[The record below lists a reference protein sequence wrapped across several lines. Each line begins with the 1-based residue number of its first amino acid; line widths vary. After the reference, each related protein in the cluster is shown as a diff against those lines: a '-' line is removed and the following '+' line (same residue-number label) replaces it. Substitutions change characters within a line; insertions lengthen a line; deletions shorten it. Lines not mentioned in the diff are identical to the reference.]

1 MLDLKNIKKGGKN
14 VKSPVYVFCL
24 FFPTQFGL

>member
-1 MLDLKNIKKGGKN
+1 MLDLKNIKKGKN

-24 FFPTQFGL
+24 FFPTDYK